1 MEDIQQHYYHFLK
14 DEKVKRLEIALHNPN
29 IFEILQL
36 QHYEIRHS
44 NFLAWLLDPNGN
56 HGLGDAFLKHF
67 LLDVLKDERSVNKK
81 VSDINK
87 LKNQKCKVYRELENI
102 DLVIAFDDL
111 VIAIENKIKSKEH
124 SNQLEKYIKV
134 IEERFVGK
142 DPIFVFLTPSAT
154 AASLPDR
161 YISYGYDSIV
171 QYLSSILAI
180 DQSLSPKVR
189 MIINDYIE
197 SMNRN
202 ILGVSPETQEAME
215 IYREHKELI
224 DFIYKS
230 RSNLLLDLRKE
241 LLNELPE
248 DVWLSVDQVTKTH
261 IRVVSKK
268 AAATL
273 PQNVAARQQNGE
285 LYKIELY
292 FYVNQEMVQA
302 YFILPELP
310 GSPDLQNAL
319 RQVCGYTGNTNKSAV
334 VGSKDIKLEELTSD
348 FSEEKYRKYKQQLQD
363 KIAELHEKYEKPI
376 LEYLGQLTA

>member
-1 MEDIQQHYYHFLK
+1 MEDIQSLYYNFLK
-14 DEKVKRLEIALHNPN
+14 DERVKRLEIALNNPN
-29 IFEILQL
+29 IFEILQV

-87 LKNQKCKVYRELENI
+87 LKNQKCIVYRELENI

-111 VIAIENKIKSKEH
+111 VIAIENKVKSKEH
-124 SNQLEKYIKV
+124 SDQLKKYIKV
-134 IEERFVGK
+134 IEDRFVGK
-142 DPIFVFLTPSAT
+142 DAVFVYLTPSAT
-154 AASLPDR
+154 EASLPDK
-161 YISYGYDSIV
+161 YINYGYDSIV
-171 QYLSSILAI
+171 QYLTSILAY
-180 DQSLSPKVR
+180 DESLSPKIR

-197 SMNRN
+197 SMNKN
-202 ILGVSPETQEAME
+202 VLGVSKETQEAME

-241 LLNELPE
+241 LLDEFIVGP
-248 DVWLSVDQVTKTH
+248 WKSVDSETKTH
-261 IRVVSKK
+261 IRLVSKRSTINLPESV
-268 AAATL
+268 AT
-273 PQNVAARQQNGE
+273 RQQSGE

-310 GSPDLQNAL
+310 GSPELQKAL
-319 RQVCGYTGNTNKSAV
+319 REVCDYTGNSNKSAT
-334 VGSKDIKLEELTSD
+334 VGSKDIKLDELTSD
-348 FSEEKYRKYKQQLQD
+348 FTKEKYRKYKEQLRK
-363 KIAELHEKYEKPI
+363 KIEELHEKFEKPI
-376 LEYLGQLTA
+376 LEYLSKL

>member
-14 DEKVKRLEIALHNPN
+14 DERVKRLEIALHNPN

-142 DPIFVFLTPSAT
+142 DPVFVFLTPSAT

-180 DQSLSPKVR
+180 NQSLSPKVR

-202 ILGVSPETQEAME
+202 VLGVSPETQEAME

-230 RSNLLLDLRKE
+230 RSNLLLELRQE
-241 LLNELPE
+241 IVNELPDLE
-248 DVWLSVDQVTKTH
+248 WTHVGSANKTH
-261 IRVVSKK
+261 IRMVSKK
-268 AAATL
+268 EISNL
-273 PQNVAARQQNGE
+273 SESIKKRQQIGE
-285 LYKIELY
+285 FYRIELY
-292 FYVNQEMVQA
+292 FWVNQEIVEVS
-302 YFILPELP
+302 FILPKNP
-310 GSPDLQNAL
+310 DSPEIEKDL
-319 RQVCGYTGNTNKSAV
+319 RKICKYSGNTNDSAT
-334 VGSKDIKLEELTSD
+334 VGSKQYKLDGLTAN
-348 FSEEKYRKYKQQLQD
+348 FSMETYLKYKELIHQ
-363 KIAELHEKYEKPI
+363 KIAELHKEFEKPVI
-376 LEYLGQLTA
+376 DYLSTLP

>member
-14 DEKVKRLEIALHNPN
+14 DERVKRLEIALHNPN

-142 DPIFVFLTPSAT
+142 DPVFVFLTPSAT

-202 ILGVSPETQEAME
+202 VLGVSPETQEAME

-230 RSNLLLDLRKE
+230 RSNLLLELRQE
-241 LLNELPE
+241 IVNELPDLE
-248 DVWLSVDQVTKTH
+248 WTHVGSANKTH
-261 IRVVSKK
+261 IRMVSKK
-268 AAATL
+268 GVSNL
-273 PQNVAARQQNGE
+273 SENIKKRQQIGE
-285 LYKIELY
+285 FYRIELY
-292 FYVNQEMVQA
+292 FWVNQEIVEVS
-302 YFILPELP
+302 FILPKNPESPEIEKELRKICNY
-310 GSPDLQNAL
+310 S
-319 RQVCGYTGNTNKSAV
+319 GNTNDSAT
-334 VGSKDIKLEELTSD
+334 VGSKQFKLDGLTAN
-348 FSEEKYRKYKQQLQD
+348 FSIETYLKYKELIHQ
-363 KIAELHEKYEKPI
+363 KIAELHKEFEKPVI
-376 LEYLGQLTA
+376 DYLSTLP